1 MIERVEG
8 SKSQQSMRI
17 STQTP
22 ETHYGHHWPPGWM
35 LLPQIVC
42 NILIS
47 FKKSFYKNNSFSS
60 LLLFVAG
67 GGCGLV
73 RIIRR

>member
-22 ETHYGHHWPPGWM
+22 DTHYGHHWPPGWM

-42 NILIS
+42 NILVS
-47 FKKSFYKNNSFSS
+47 FKSFY
-60 LLLFVAG
+60 
-67 GGCGLV
+67 
-73 RIIRR
+73 